1 MTGPVL
7 EVEQLRM
14 EFRAPRNSG
23 GQRVQA
29 VRGIDLSIGEGEIL
43 GLVGET
49 GSGKTTVGKCIV
61 RLVNPTA
68 GTIRF
73 MGRDITRLSR
83 RTLRSVRS
91 QVQMVFQ
98 DPYSSLDP
106 RMTVSQI
113 VAEPLRAHGLS
124 PRSGAQTLAST
135 AIERV
140 GLSKQVLDR
149 YPNELS
155 GGQRQRV
162 GLARALVLEP
172 KLLIADEPVSAL
184 DVSVRAGI
192 LNLLMDLQQTMGFS
206 CLFITH
212 DLSVAEFLCARVAV
226 MYLGEIVEIGS
237 RDDVFRDAR
246 HPYTRSLL
254 AAAPLPDPVVQRS
267 RERSIIPGEP
277 PSALDTPSGCSLHPR
292 CPLANERCSLESP
305 VVTQISP
312 GGHLTRCHR
321 VAEQINLEVSPR

>member
-7 EVEQLRM
+7 EVTDLRM
-14 EFRAPRNSG
+14 EFRAPRSAG
-23 GQRVQA
+23 GRRVQA
-29 VRGIDLSIGEGEIL
+29 IREVSLTIGEGEIL

-49 GSGKTTVGKCIV
+49 GSGKTTVGKCVV
-61 RLVNPTA
+61 RLLRPTA

-73 MGRDITRLSR
+73 AGRDITTMPARA
-83 RTLRSVRS
+83 LRPVRS
-91 QVQMVFQ
+91 QIQMVFQ

-106 RMTVSQI
+106 RMTVGQI
-113 VAEPLRAHGLS
+113 VAEPLRAHGRFKDLGVR
-124 PRSGAQTLAST
+124 PLASR

-140 GLSKQVLDR
+140 GLSTQVLDR

-192 LNLLMDLQQTMGFS
+192 LNLLADLQKSMGFS

-212 DLSVAEFLCARVAV
+212 DLGVAEFLCDRVAV
-226 MYLGEIVEIGS
+226 MYLGEIVEVGS
-237 RDDVFRDAR
+237 RDEVFGDPR

-254 AAAPLPDPVVQRS
+254 GAAPLADPVAQRS
-267 RERSIIPGEP
+267 RERSIMPGEP
-277 PSALDTPSGCSLHPR
+277 PSAISPPPGCSLNPR
-292 CPLANERCSLESP
+292 CPLADTRCSTEAPVQTEVSP
-305 VVTQISP
+305 T
-312 GGHLTRCHR
+312 GHLARCHR
-321 VAEQINLEVSPR
+321 IQEQMSLEVSHT